1 MGAELGAELI
11 LGDDEGV
18 LVGVSEGDD
27 EGSADGDAV
36 GAYEVSRFA

>member
-11 LGDDEGV
+11 LGDDEGI

-27 EGSADGDAV
+27 EVSADGDAV